1 MSDIALQFV
10 AEPTDRL
17 VARFKDALTP
27 VYTADDIEQKKVTRP
42 GQQRKHVFDFEDGV
56 RCIASHEVHNGRKV
70 LHMSFSLSANSYVR
84 VDNFM
89 RVALAKA
96 GMLQRKAVAPIYREL
111 SEVAIHF
118 VFAEYTGP
126 DEGAATTSTGH

>member
-42 GQQRKHVFDFEDGV
+42 GQQRKHVFDFEDGI
-56 RCIASHEVHNGRKV
+56 RCIASHEIHDGQTVV
-70 LHMSFSLSANSYVR
+70 LHMSFSLAANSYVR
-84 VDNFM
+84 VDNFLN
-89 RVALAKA
+89 VALAKA
-96 GMLQRKAVAPIYREL
+96 GMLQQRPCATVHRQLTPTVLHLIYARMP
-111 SEVAIHF
+111 H
-118 VFAEYTGP
+118 
-126 DEGAATTSTGH
+126 